1 MTEHTFPTT
10 GTPQVSFRLPLG
22 NVRIVPGSPN
32 EVGVTLRG
40 RESSIERFRVEA
52 HDDEIVIEPEHSS
65 PIRWS
70 PVELTIRIGEP
81 ADVRGRLTSADLA
94 VETTL
99 ASLHVESAS
108 GDIDAQDVTGDVT
121 TRSASGDIRLGA
133 VGGRLDAAAASGD
146 VRADGAAGG
155 ANVKS
160 ASGDVHLVDAG
171 AEVAVKT
178 ASGDVTVGRFDG
190 SWIDVKSMSGDVT
203 IGVVAGRRFEVSF
216 QSLSGSVRTEF
227 PVANGAGTSLSSPTG
242 DAGLGRISVKT
253 VSGDISVQGAA
264 G

>member
-1 MTEHTFPTT
+1 MREHTFPTT

-22 NVRIVPGSPN
+22 TARIVPGGPN
-32 EVGVTLRG
+32 EVAVTLHG

-52 HDDEIVIEPEHSS
+52 HGDEIVVEPEHSGS
-65 PIRWS
+65 MRWS

-81 ADVRGRLTSADLA
+81 ADVRGRLTSADLV

-99 ASLHVESAS
+99 ASLHAESAS
-108 GDIDAQDVTGDVT
+108 GDIAVQDVTGDVT
-121 TRSASGDIRLGA
+121 TRSASGDIRVGA

-146 VRADGAAGG
+146 VRAEGAAGG
-155 ANVKS
+155 ASVKC

-171 AEVAVKT
+171 AEVSVKT
-178 ASGDVTVGRFDG
+178 ASGDVSVGRFDG
-190 SWIDVKSMSGDVT
+190 TWIDVKSMSGDVT

-227 PVANGAGTSLSSPTG
+227 PVASGSGADGTV
-242 DAGLGRISVKT
+242 GRISVKT